1 MSACS
6 FVPES
11 SIWLKSKIR
20 EKTDLGAWGRDKP
33 SRKTGEDCLAVS
45 PRSERSVKR
54 PTIEGKRVNERG
66 WVAGSTCLQWKQ
78 VYATLPYPTTSI
90 PPPPK
95 KKQKNTHT
103 QPIDLFP
110 PFSLSNGFTE
120 VQSTVFQLCT
130 LIFSRA
136 VHCGVT

>member
-90 PPPPK
+90 APPPK
-95 KKQKNTHT
+95 KKTHT
-103 QPIDLFP
+103 HNPSTFFIL
-110 PFSLSNGFTE
+110 SLY
-120 VQSTVFQLCT
+120 QTVSLKFNRLCFNSV
-130 LIFSRA
+130 L
-136 VHCGVT
+136 

>member
-1 MSACS
+1 MKYYRVMEL
-6 FVPES
+6 FPVFQFFGKGNN
-11 SIWLKSKIR
+11 WH
-20 EKTDLGAWGRDKP
+20 KTI
-33 SRKTGEDCLAVS
+33 TAVS

-90 PPPPK
+90 PPPPPPP
-95 KKQKNTHT
+95 QHTHT
-103 QPIDLFP
+103 QPIDLFH

-120 VQSTVFQLCT
+120 VQSTVFQLYT

>member
-6 FVPES
+6 FVPEIS
-11 SIWLKSKIR
+11 VWLKSKIR
-20 EKTDLGAWGRDKP
+20 EKTDLGTWGRDKP

-90 PPPPK
+90 PRPPP
-95 KKQKNTHT
+95 NTHT

-110 PFSLSNGFTE
+110 NFSLSNGFTE